1 MKLSSLCLL
10 LTLVASS
17 AFSKGFENGDFAEE
31 RKDWLGDGRI
41 VHLKQDGTVSTTKEP
56 DTTPAIEISLNKTQP
71 RELTQKF
78 TTEAGTGALE
88 VQVVYKGSPDFKLN
102 EKSNKFTKDNTWRA
116 GSSWYWSGYVVPKVD
131 LCVRLDQPTGYA
143 YRLAKVTPGSDWQT
157 LKFRWDNIG
166 EKKDVKLCIV
176 TPPGDGSL
184 FVKSVA
190 VSK

>member
-1 MKLSSLCLL
+1 MKIPSLCLL
-10 LTLVASS
+10 AALAVSS
-17 AFSKGFENGDFAEE
+17 AVAKDFENGNFAEE
-31 RKDWLGDGRI
+31 RKGWMGDGRI
-41 VHLKQDGTVSTTKEP
+41 VYLKPDGTGTSSKEP
-56 DTTPAIEISLNKTQP
+56 GTTPALEIPLNKTQP

-88 VQVVYKGSPDFKLN
+88 VEVVYKGSQDFKLN
-102 EKSNKFTKDNTWRA
+102 EKSNKFTKDNTWQA
-116 GSSWYWSGYVVPKVD
+116 GSVWYWSGFVVPKVD

-166 EKKDVKLCIV
+166 EKKDVKICIV

-184 FVKSVA
+184 LVKSVA
-190 VSK
+190 VAK

>member
-1 MKLSSLCLL
+1 MKLFSLCLL
-10 LTLVASS
+10 AALAASS
-17 AFSKGFENGDFAEE
+17 VLAKDFENGTFAEE
-31 RKDWLGDGRI
+31 RKGWMGDGKI
-41 VHLKQDGTVSTTKEP
+41 VYLKPDGTSSATKELGS
-56 DTTPAIEISLNKTQP
+56 TPVLEIALNKTQP

-88 VQVVYKGSPDFKLN
+88 VEVIYKGSPDFKLN
-102 EKSNKFTKDNTWRA
+102 EKSNKFTKDNTWPH
-116 GSSWYWSGYVVPKVD
+116 GSIWYWSAYVVPKVD

-166 EKKDVKLCIV
+166 EKKDVKICIV

-184 FVKSVA
+184 FVKSVG